1 MTLSGIKKINIFQI
15 NDITTGL
22 IYNDRSNQGP
32 ITFNQFDWST
42 MALKDMQLRR
52 SVQMKSFPI
61 CTPFMDIDNK
71 LKLLFTLEESYLNTF
86 EVREQVDYI
95 TRFNAERTPKQLY
108 RSSEKFFSQFVAAN
122 NKTELFLYGGQVND
136 EILDGIYKYSQVT
149 KLWMK
154 VGTMIFPRASHVVIP
169 VQGLSCP

>member
-22 IYNDRSNQGP
+22 IYNDKNNERV

-71 LKLLFTLEESYLNTF
+71 LKLLFTS
-86 EVREQVDYI
+86 
-95 TRFNAERTPKQLY
+95 
-108 RSSEKFFSQFVAAN
+108 
-122 NKTELFLYGGQVND
+122 
-136 EILDGIYKYSQVT
+136 
-149 KLWMK
+149 
-154 VGTMIFPRASHVVIP
+154 ASHYDK
-169 VQGLSCP
+169 QSSFKYTNLFKFN

>member
-1 MTLSGIKKINIFQI
+1 MSFQGEE
-15 NDITTGL
+15 ITNEYRYTTIQYFPL
-22 IYNDRSNQGP
+22 CTVFRDKDNNLNLF
-32 ITFNQFDWST
+32 IT
-42 MALKDMQLRR
+42 AKDGVLH
-52 SVQMKSFPI
+52 
-61 CTPFMDIDNK
+61 
-71 LKLLFTLEESYLNTF
+71 TLEVNSNVLNFKNT
-86 EVREQVDYI
+86 QQ
-95 TRFNAERTPKQLY
+95 RFPKELY
-108 RSSEKFFSQFVAAN
+108 KNSERSSFSQLVAAN